1 MSGSLDDEIGMYAR
15 GQALFEPFFFL
26 GSGFPNFSRRPGRHS
41 VQNNQN
47 LLRFFSK
54 NYPLKK
60 SSQSSIIKKI
70 RRKGASKMKKF
81 FRIEES
87 YKFEWNDLRA
97 LITFINVI
105 LIMIFGLSIAWFGLI
120 IALIGLIKDFTTDR
134 RINGILMHFSS
145 VVLNVYFLTFL
156 LTK

>member
-1 MSGSLDDEIGMYAR
+1 
-15 GQALFEPFFFL
+15 
-26 GSGFPNFSRRPGRHS
+26 
-41 VQNNQN
+41 
-47 LLRFFSK
+47 
-54 NYPLKK
+54 
-60 SSQSSIIKKI
+60 
-70 RRKGASKMKKF
+70 MKKF

-87 YKFEWNDLRA
+87 YKFKWNDLRA
-97 LITFINVI
+97 GITFINVI

-145 VVLNVYFLTFL
+145 VILNVYFLSLL

>member
-1 MSGSLDDEIGMYAR
+1 
-15 GQALFEPFFFL
+15 
-26 GSGFPNFSRRPGRHS
+26 
-41 VQNNQN
+41 
-47 LLRFFSK
+47 
-54 NYPLKK
+54 
-60 SSQSSIIKKI
+60 
-70 RRKGASKMKKF
+70 MKKF

-97 LITFINVI
+97 FITFINVI

-120 IALIGLIKDFTTDR
+120 IALIGLVKDFTTDR

-145 VVLNVYFLTFL
+145 VILNVYFLSLL